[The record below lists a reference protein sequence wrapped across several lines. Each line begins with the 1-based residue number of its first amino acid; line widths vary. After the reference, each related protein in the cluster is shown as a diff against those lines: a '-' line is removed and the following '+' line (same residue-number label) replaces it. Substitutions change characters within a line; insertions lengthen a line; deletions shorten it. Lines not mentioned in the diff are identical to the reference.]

1 MDLALLRALIGL
13 LSARRCVDEGGAG
26 RSRGVVLSRRS
37 SLPCPPP
44 TASRRPRHFPV
55 LPVIDGASLP
65 ASRRR
70 GAEEALPAPMTT
82 FRPFHSPYAGG
93 FLGDRSR
100 LQVAF
105 RGLRPLPTGS
115 APPWSLYGME
125 LYDVAGFASCCGPA
139 GCSPPLRDFVAPSTA
154 GSLPPPRAVLPRTL
168 ASPRAGLS
176 PAGCPE
182 LVRLGGPSP
191 PSRNT
196 GRTGNQLQYFGA

>member
-65 ASRRR
+65 SSRRR

-105 RGLRPLPTGS
+105 RG
-115 APPWSLYGME
+115 
-125 LYDVAGFASCCGPA
+125 
-139 GCSPPLRDFVAPSTA
+139 
-154 GSLPPPRAVLPRTL
+154 LPPPRAVLPRTL

-196 GRTGNQLQYFGA
+196 GRTGS